1 MPYWSELL
9 TTYPRGFST
18 RPNYKWKDIHRRS
31 GITNISKRISSLKWQ
46 PISRKTDFHCS
57 RKVLARTLQI
67 GKRSVGR
74 PVTRCWDDLVK
85 AAGSRWKQTASNWGN
100 LRLMSSS
107 QRLTADIM
115 MIMTWMLF
123 VVFRNHSE
131 GLAQDLA
138 PTRAWER
145 ELGDWWDHTPLLPGI
160 SRYFDAADLLLRLRA
175 MSVSV
180 SESLVGSILFI
191 VLFWFTDT
199 VGICTF

>member
-1 MPYWSELL
+1 
-9 TTYPRGFST
+9 
-18 RPNYKWKDIHRRS
+18 
-31 GITNISKRISSLKWQ
+31 
-46 PISRKTDFHCS
+46 
-57 RKVLARTLQI
+57 
-67 GKRSVGR
+67 
-74 PVTRCWDDLVK
+74 
-85 AAGSRWKQTASNWGN
+85 
-100 LRLMSSS
+100 
-107 QRLTADIM
+107 
-115 MIMTWMLF
+115 MLF
-123 VVFRNHSE
+123 VVSRNHSE

-191 VLFWFTDT
+191 VLFWFIDT